1 MTTFIKI
8 KVTTKGGRE
17 VKIPE
22 ILTTWFMDDLLQ
34 GVRNC
39 FLTTFSLV
47 YIFKI
52 ISMSQMKDKHARHS
66 NGWYKFF

>member
-1 MTTFIKI
+1 MPK
-8 KVTTKGGRE
+8 
-17 VKIPE
+17 

-66 NGWYKFF
+66 NGWYKFFKHFIDFKCVKIIEEKV